1 MGWRRPKAPRGQ
13 QRRGYSDRTSERSR
27 HLVGARVV
35 WEAKRDEKLGLR
47 RPLFYFE
54 APWTVYS
61 VLDRGR
67 RALGC
72 GRCGGSA
79 SRDCWISPPKQST
92 TRHMSAWF
100 TSVSWDT
107 PRRVEQTP
115 QIERRNRTKRSQ
127 KTSCQI

>member
-1 MGWRRPKAPRGQ
+1 MPWVGWRRPKTPRGQ

-61 VLDRGR
+61 VLEAVGP
-67 RALGC
+67 RAAAAAVALPLEIA
-72 GRCGGSA
+72 GS
-79 SRDCWISPPKQST
+79 
-92 TRHMSAWF
+92 HL
-100 TSVSWDT
+100 
-107 PRRVEQTP
+107 
-115 QIERRNRTKRSQ
+115 
-127 KTSCQI
+127 